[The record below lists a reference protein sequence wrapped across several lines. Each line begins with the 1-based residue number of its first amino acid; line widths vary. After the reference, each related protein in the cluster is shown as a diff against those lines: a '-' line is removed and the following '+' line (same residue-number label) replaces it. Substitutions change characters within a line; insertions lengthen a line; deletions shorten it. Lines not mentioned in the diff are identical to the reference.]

1 MATQKEVGFETINDL
16 GYKSSQ
22 VVGTETTFQGIE
34 KFMRDEKAASIEN
47 TIKKFGSETKEKK
60 REVTGWRV

>member
-1 MATQKEVGFETINDL
+1 MATQKEVGFVTIDDL
-16 GYKSSQ
+16 CYKSSQ

-34 KFMRDEKAASIEN
+34 KFMSDEKAASIEN
-47 TIKKFGSETKEKK
+47 TIKKFGSETKKK